1 LDIKESIARIPS
13 HIVVLLWG
21 IFRTDQVS
29 LSAFAYLYS
38 ELVQYHQGRVSSL
51 SELEQKLMG
60 SGYGVGFKILELLA
74 YRSREVSWFHKL
86 LFQTRTF
93 VINFHSSHG
102 IIFVWRSKREKQ
114 KSCRYYNLYRPK
126 YGTLYLVA
134 LLIHWSVQ

>member
-1 LDIKESIARIPS
+1 MKRIHSTHPIS
-13 HIVVLLWG
+13 YCYCFALG
-21 IFRTDQVS
+21 GFRTDQVS

-86 LFQTRTF
+86 LF
-93 VINFHSSHG
+93 
-102 IIFVWRSKREKQ
+102 
-114 KSCRYYNLYRPK
+114 
-126 YGTLYLVA
+126 
-134 LLIHWSVQ
+134 